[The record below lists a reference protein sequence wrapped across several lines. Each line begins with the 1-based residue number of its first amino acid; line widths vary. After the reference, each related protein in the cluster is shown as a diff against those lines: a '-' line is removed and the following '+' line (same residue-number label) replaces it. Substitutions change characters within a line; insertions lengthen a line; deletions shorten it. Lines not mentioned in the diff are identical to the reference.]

1 MPRLR
6 TFRRKSRADEFDEFQ
21 ADAALPF
28 EDDDAPF
35 VPFVSVESERSYSL
49 DEDDASRA
57 PYEEARRRGRPQF
70 TRPDFRPASPIEVR
84 PGMLGLAAALI
95 ALGIFGTLL
104 NRGEVEG
111 DVRAWWPAALIA
123 FAVLW
128 MLVALVRQR
137 IPSFLGAA
145 AVAGVGVSLLLD
157 TQGVVPVEET
167 LLGLILVAAGL
178 GIVVR
183 GFLLRQTTYGA

>member
-6 TFRRKSRADEFDEFQ
+6 PFRRTPREDEFDTIP

-28 EDDDAPF
+28 EDDGAPF
-35 VPFVSVESERSYSL
+35 VPFVPVESERSYAL
-49 DEDDASRA
+49 DDDDAPLA
-57 PYEEARRRGRPQF
+57 PYEEPRRRVRP
-70 TRPDFRPASPIEVR
+70 RLARPASPIEVR
-84 PGMLGLAAALI
+84 FGVLVLAIALI

-123 FAVLW
+123 LAVLW

-137 IPSFLGAA
+137 IPSFLGGA
-145 AVAGVGVSLLLD
+145 AVAGAGVSLLLD

-178 GIVVR
+178 GVVVR
-183 GFLLRQTTYGA
+183 GFLLRQTSYGA